1 MSRSD
6 QLKLTVF
13 TPTYNRAAMLPR
25 LYDSLLRQ
33 SDCNCF
39 EWLIIDDCSTDN
51 TQNIVNDWIA
61 EKRLDINYIKLQQNG
76 GKPRAIN
83 LAVEKARSPYL
94 FIVDSDDYL
103 TDNIIDKII
112 KVVSEV
118 DGIEDINGIGVMRVH
133 QDGTC
138 FAKPEFKNY
147 VDATN
152 LERGKYGLAVDCNEA
167 YKISVLKNYRFK
179 VWDGENFVPEETVL
193 NAMALDGYKI
203 RWLNIKGVVAD
214 YQNDGLT
221 KGSWNLQKKN
231 PMGYAM
237 LYDSKLRYL
246 NGVKARAFAVI
257 QMTVQSLLGKNC
269 NYIFR
274 SNAPFLSTLLFP
286 ISLIIYLRR
295 LWQYRSV

>member
-1 MSRSD
+1 MSN
-6 QLKLTVF
+6 QFKLTVF
-13 TPTYNRAAMLPR
+13 TPTYNRADSLPR

-33 SDCNCF
+33 RDCNCF

-61 EKRLDINYIKLQQNG
+61 ERQIDISYIKLQQNG

-83 LAVEKARSPYL
+83 LAVKKARSPYL

-112 KVVSEV
+112 KVAREV
-118 DGIEDINGIGVMRVH
+118 DDIEDINGIGVMRVH

-138 FAKPEFKNY
+138 FAKPNFKDY

-152 LERGKYGLAVDCNEA
+152 LERDKYGLAVDCNEA
-167 YKISVLKNYRFK
+167 YKISVLKNYTFK
-179 VWDGENFVPEETVL
+179 VWKGENFVPEETEL

-203 RWLNIKGVVAD
+203 RWLNIKGVVSE

-221 KGSWNLQKKN
+221 KGSWNLQKRN

-246 NGVKARAFAVI
+246 DGARARAFAVI
-257 QMTVQSLLGKNC
+257 QMTAQCFLGKNYK
-269 NYIFR
+269 YIFR
-274 SNAPFLSTLLFP
+274 SNAPLLATVLLP
-286 ISLIIYLRR
+286 ISLIVYLRR

>member
-1 MSRSD
+1 MSNPF
-6 QLKLTVF
+6 KLTVF
-13 TPTYNRAAMLPR
+13 TPTYNRVHTLPR
-25 LYDSLLRQ
+25 LYESLLRQ
-33 SDCNCF
+33 SDSQSF
-39 EWLIIDDCSTDN
+39 EWLVIDDCSTDG
-51 TQNIVNDWIA
+51 TQDIVSDWIA
-61 EKRLDINYIKLQQNG
+61 DGEIDINYIRLPQNG

-112 KVVSEV
+112 KAEAQV
-118 DGIEDINGIGVMRVH
+118 DNIEEINGIGVLQVH

-138 FAKPEFKNY
+138 FAAPNFKDY

-152 LERGKYGLAVDCNEA
+152 LERNEHGLAVDCNEA
-167 YKISVLKNYRFK
+167 YKISVLRKYPFK

-203 RWLNIKGVVAD
+203 RWLNINGIVAD

-237 LYDSKLRYL
+237 LYDSKLLYL
-246 NGVKARAFAVI
+246 NDARERVSAII
-257 QMTVQSLLGKNC
+257 QMTAQSFLGKNSK
-269 NYIFR
+269 YIFR
-274 SNAPFLSTLLFP
+274 SNAPVLATLLLP
-286 ISLIIYLRR
+286 VSLIVYLRR

>member
-1 MSRSD
+1 MD
-6 QLKLTVF
+6 KPFKLTVF
-13 TPTYNRAAMLPR
+13 TPTYNRAHTLPK
-25 LYDSLLRQ
+25 LYESLLRQ
-33 SDCNCF
+33 SDSNSF
-39 EWLIIDDCSTDN
+39 EWLVIDDCSTDN
-51 TQNIVNDWIA
+51 TQNIVSEWIA
-61 EKRLDINYIKLQQNG
+61 EGKIDINYVRLPQNG

-103 TDNIIDKII
+103 NDNITYEII
-112 KVVSEV
+112 KIETQV
-118 DGIEDINGIGVMRVH
+118 DNIEEINGIGVLRVH

-138 FAKPEFKNY
+138 FATPNFKVH

-167 YKISVLKNYRFK
+167 YKISVLKKYPFK
-179 VWDGENFVPEETVL
+179 VWNGENFVPEETVL

-203 RWLNIKGVVAD
+203 RWLNINGVVSD

-221 KGSWNLQKKN
+221 TGSRQLQKKN

-246 NGVKARAFAVI
+246 KGARARAYAII
-257 QMTVQSLLGKNC
+257 QMTAQSFLGKNSK
-269 NYIFR
+269 YIFR
-274 SNAPFLSTLLFP
+274 SNAPILAALLLP
-286 ISLIIYLRR
+286 VSLIAYVRR